1 MACIESSRRQIGLS
15 LLFGTQ
21 TALWFIPTI
30 IDWAIHIHISVE
42 VYITEMNAPSK
53 KHCPEKEWTVMGY
66 QSLVALV
73 DHQDTTSWSQK

>member
-42 VYITEMNAPSK
+42 VYIRQK
-53 KHCPEKEWTVMGY
+53 KI
-66 QSLVALV
+66 
-73 DHQDTTSWSQK
+73 DH